1 MHLAARAN
9 VESGVV
15 PLHSAVLCVDCES
28 ITMGLSDECLVCGS
42 HSLFNLERLLGG
54 TQPSRTNARSSGSA
68 VLFDTDIAIRLTQTG
83 PRELSAIVEAIGNLL
98 RSRQIAGEAEI
109 HLNVEPVIA
118 PKAAA
123 SDSESRKA
131 A

>member
-9 VESGVV
+9 VEAGVV

-54 TQPSRTNARSSGSA
+54 TQPSGANARNSGNA
-68 VLFDTDIAIRLTQTG
+68 VLFDTDIAIRLTQIG
-83 PRELSAIVEAIGNLL
+83 PRELSAVVDAIGNLL
-98 RSRQIAGEAEI
+98 RARQLAGQAEFHI
-109 HLNVEPVIA
+109 GVEPVIA
-118 PKAAA
+118 ADSKPLKAA
-123 SDSESRKA
+123 
-131 A
+131 